1 MEKVPSYF
9 LKLLA
14 LVLFVSCNSGTSSE
28 GQQEAGEEEFTYQEN
43 WESLQS
49 YEVPEWFQDAK
60 LGIFIHWGAY
70 AVPAYSSE
78 WYGRHMYM
86 DTATYNAQFV
96 LESEGPNRVF
106 IHHKEKYGKQKD
118 FGYKDFIPLFK
129 GEKFNA
135 EEWIE
140 LFQEAGAKYVV
151 PVAEHHDGFAM
162 YDSKVTRWNS
172 VEMGPKKDI
181 LKALMDVGRQKGMK
195 VGASTHFA
203 FNWAYFNKKPHFDTV
218 DPEYADLYGKKGL
231 DAQEPVNT
239 EFKEL
244 WWKRTTDI
252 IDNYQPDI
260 LWFDFYWDQDVF
272 DDYHPKMAAYY
283 YNKGLEWDKE
293 VVLQNKNF
301 RRESFPPGT
310 FVHDLERGLM
320 ADIRKNPWQ
329 TDTSIGKNSWCHVE
343 NWESKDANSIIDDL
357 IDITSK
363 NGCLLLNVGPKA
375 DGTIPEDQQAILR
388 EIGSWLKTNGEAIYD
403 TRYWK
408 KFGEGPTQVAEGYM
422 SEHKGKR
429 AFSAQDIRFTTKG
442 EKLYAIVMDWP
453 EDNNVLVKSL
463 KKGEQTIS
471 SVKLLGSTE
480 AVEWSQEED
489 GLTVKLPT
497 EKIGDHAWVLE
508 IL

>member
-1 MEKVPSYF
+1 MEKVRNYF
-9 LKLLA
+9 LVASVLTLL
-14 LVLFVSCNSGTSSE
+14 LSCNGGSTDQAKE
-28 GQQEAGEEEFTYQEN
+28 GVTEEEITYQEN
-43 WESLQS
+43 WESLQN

-60 LGIFIHWGAY
+60 LGIFIHWGPY
-70 AVPAYSSE
+70 AVPAFSSE

-96 LESEGPNRVF
+96 LQSEGPNRVF
-106 IHHKEKYGKQKD
+106 THHKEKYGNHKE
-118 FGYKDFIPLFK
+118 FGYKDFIPMFK
-129 GEKFNA
+129 GERFNA
-135 EEWIE
+135 DEWVS
-140 LFQEAGAKYVV
+140 LFKEAGAKYVV

-162 YDSKVTRWNS
+162 YDSKFTRWNA
-172 VEMGPKKDI
+172 VDMGPKRDI
-181 LKALMDVGRQKGMK
+181 LKELMDAGRKHGMK

-231 DAQEPVNT
+231 NPKEPVSD

-252 IDNYQPDI
+252 IDNYEPDI

-272 DDYHPKMAAYY
+272 DDFHPKMAAYY
-283 YNKGLEWDKE
+283 YNKGMDWNKE

-320 ADIRKNPWQ
+320 ADTRKNPWQ
-329 TDTSIGKNSWCHVE
+329 TDTSIGKNSWCYVE
-343 NWESKDANSIIDDL
+343 GWQSKDANSIIDDL

-375 DGTIPEDQQAILR
+375 DGSIPEDQKAILM
-388 EIGSWLKTNGEAIYD
+388 EIGSWLKVNGDAIYG

-408 KFGEGPTQVAEGYM
+408 RFGEGPTEVAEGYM

-429 AFSAQDIRFTTKG
+429 AFGAQDIRFTTKG
-442 EKLYAIVMDWP
+442 DKLFAIVMAWP
-453 EDNNVLVKSL
+453 KDQIVKVKSL
-463 KKGEQTIS
+463 KKGEQEIQS
-471 SVKLLGSTE
+471 IRLLGSD
-480 AVEWSQEED
+480 ASLEWSQEAD
-489 GLTVKLPT
+489 ALSVQLPA
-497 EKIGDHAWVLE
+497 EKTGDHAFVLE